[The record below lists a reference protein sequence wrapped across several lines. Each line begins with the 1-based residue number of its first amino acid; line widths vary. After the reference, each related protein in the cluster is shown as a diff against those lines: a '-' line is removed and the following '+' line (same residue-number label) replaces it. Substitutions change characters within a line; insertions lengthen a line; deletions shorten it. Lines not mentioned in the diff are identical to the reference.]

1 MAAKFT
7 ADAKA
12 HVNTLQDK
20 ILEMDSFLEQAK
32 DNRHCVTLVD
42 DITKLNPRFHK
53 ALKGVRLVVVNA
65 EKPLD
70 ITALAKLQE
79 DVQQCMRDY
88 EDVRKDGPQGD
99 WWWQPPEEGLA
110 ELPFDFACQLSER
123 RALGSHVM
131 IGSS

>member
-20 ILEMDSFLEQAK
+20 ILEMDSLLEQAK

-42 DITKLNPRFHK
+42 DMTKLKPLFHK
-53 ALKGVRLVVVNA
+53 ALKGVRLIVVNA
-65 EKPLD
+65 EKKPD

-79 DVQQCMRDY
+79 DVQQCTRDF
-88 EDVRKDGPQGD
+88 EDVRK
-99 WWWQPPEEGLA
+99 WALKMGLKG
-110 ELPFDFACQLSER
+110 
-123 RALGSHVM
+123 LG
-131 IGSS
+131 GGKRQRKA